1 MMLAVSFDSPSVS
14 AWFTAWRSIAR
25 FAARRTRRSAHGDF
39 GSHCSVNTYQ
49 RCDEEVVAVA
59 ELLGLHRVLQVRLV
73 DLPHRRKLVHLE
85 GAEGV
90 EEPELELVAHR
101 GTSAPRYSV
110 DSRPVKEIGRIP
122 MP

>member
-1 MMLAVSFDSPSVS
+1 MMLEAARAKPRYSDSLI
-14 AWFTAWRSIAR
+14 TWRSIAR